1 MRYSLELY
9 FSTYGAILFVEK
21 TTPLMSH
28 ATGKFFRLLRRL
40 RPSNLSDVCVAIDNP
55 ELAALAL

>member
-21 TTPLMSH
+21 TTPLMFH
-28 ATGKFFRLLRRL
+28 ATGKFSRLRRL
-40 RPSNLSDVCVAIDNP
+40 RPSNLFDFYVAIDNL
-55 ELAALAL
+55 ELAGLAL